1 MEIIIDADVI
11 IAAERGDEELEA
23 WLSSLVADQLAVA
36 AVTIAELWHGVER
49 ASATHKDLRRSYL
62 QRFLS
67 AVPILPYTEST
78 AYEHARIW
86 ADLVSRGEMIG
97 LYDVIVAATAMQ
109 RRSAVA
115 SFNRRHFAR
124 VKGLTLI
131 DPIPR
136 GR

>member
-1 MEIIIDADVI
+1 MEIIVDADVI
-11 IAAERGDEELEA
+11 IAAERGDEELEV
-23 WLSSLVADQLAVA
+23 WLSSLADDQLAVA
-36 AVTIAELWHGVER
+36 AVTVAELWHGVER
-49 ASATHKDLRRSYL
+49 ASPRHKDLRRSYL
-62 QRFLS
+62 QEFLS

-131 DPIPR
+131 EPIPR

>member
-1 MEIIIDADVI
+1 MEIIVDADVI

-23 WLSSLVADQLAVA
+23 WLASLAANQLAVA
-36 AVTIAELWHGVER
+36 AVTVAELWHGVER
-49 ASATHKDLRRSYL
+49 ASPRHKDLRRSYL
-62 QRFLS
+62 QEFLS
-67 AVPILPYTEST
+67 AVPILPYTETT

-97 LYDVIVAATAMQ
+97 LYDVIVAATAIQ